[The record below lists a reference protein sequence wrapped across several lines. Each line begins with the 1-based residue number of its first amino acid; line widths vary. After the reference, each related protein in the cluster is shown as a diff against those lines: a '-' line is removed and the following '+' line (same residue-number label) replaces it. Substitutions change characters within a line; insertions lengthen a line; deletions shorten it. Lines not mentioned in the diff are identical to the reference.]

1 MEKPRKNKIPR
12 VDSDSFGE
20 EAGKAAMSQ
29 TLTPCEFATPG
40 SPLLLILTDT
50 GSPRA
55 LREQLGSLDRHLCL
69 SGLRGLW
76 WGAGGGHWAV
86 EGWPPRLPKSN
97 APGLGNWS
105 LEVCILSLYLLI

>member
-29 TLTPCEFATPG
+29 TLTPCGFATPG
-40 SPLLLILTDT
+40 SPLLLVLTDT

-76 WGAGGGHWAV
+76 WGVGGALGGGGMAPEASQEQRSWA
-86 EGWPPRLPKSN
+86 R
-97 APGLGNWS
+97 
-105 LEVCILSLYLLI
+105 